1 MAQLRKSYIFRI
13 IMQYLIDTFVPIAG
27 PFIEHIQLTLIALL
41 IALVI
46 AVPLSVLLARVRW
59 LRGPVL
65 GVLGV
70 IYTIPSLSLL
80 VLMIPLFG
88 IGTTPAIIALVAY
101 AQLVLVR
108 NTVVGLTGLD
118 PAILEAARGM
128 GMNSWQ
134 RFRQVELPL
143 ALPLILAGVRLAT
156 LSIIAIA
163 TVAALVGA
171 GGLGTPLL
179 IGVTTGDTRK
189 IIAGSIA
196 VALLSFGANAI
207 LRMLERRAALAI
219 RGEDQAA
226 GA

>member
-1 MAQLRKSYIFRI
+1 
-13 IMQYLIDTFVPIAG
+13 MQYLIDTFAPIAG
-27 PFIEHIQLTLIALL
+27 PFAEHIQLTLIALS

-46 AVPLSVLLARVRW
+46 AVPLSVLLAHVRW

-118 PAILEAARGM
+118 PAIIEAARGM

-207 LRMLERRAALAI
+207 LRLLERRAALAI
-219 RGEDQAA
+219 RGEEQAA

>member
-1 MAQLRKSYIFRI
+1 
-13 IMQYLIDTFVPIAG
+13 MQYLIDTFLPIAG
-27 PFIEHIQLTLIALL
+27 PFGEYLQLTS

-46 AVPLSVLLARVRW
+46 ALAIAMPVGVLLARVRW

-65 GVLGV
+65 SVLGV

-80 VLMIPLFG
+80 VLLIPLFG

-108 NTVVGLTGLD
+108 NIVVGLT
-118 PAILEAARGM
+118 
-128 GMNSWQ
+128 
-134 RFRQVELPL
+134 L

-156 LSIIAIA
+156 LSIIAIG

-189 IIAGSIA
+189 IVAGSIA
-196 VALLSFGANAI
+196 VAVLAFGANAI
-207 LRMLERRAALAI
+207 LRALERRAALAI
-219 RGEDQAA
+219 RGEEQAA
-226 GA
+226 GS

>member
-1 MAQLRKSYIFRI
+1 MTVRLRRKFC
-13 IMQYLIDTFVPIAG
+13 MQYLIDTFAPIAG
-27 PFIEHIQLTLIALL
+27 PFVEHVQLTVIALS

-46 AVPLSVLLARVRW
+46 AVPLSVLLARVRR

-80 VLMIPLFG
+80 VLLIPLFG
-88 IGTTPAIIALVAY
+88 IGTTPAIIALVTY

-108 NTVVGLTGLD
+108 NIVVGLTGLD
-118 PAILEAARGM
+118 PAIVEAARGM

-156 LSIIAIA
+156 LSIIAIG

-196 VALLSFGANAI
+196 VALLAFGANAI
-207 LRMLERRAALAI
+207 LRLLERRAALAI
-219 RGEDQAA
+219 HGDEQAA
-226 GA
+226 

>member
-1 MAQLRKSYIFRI
+1 
-13 IMQYLIDTFVPIAG
+13 MQYLIDTFLPIAG
-27 PFIEHIQLTLIALL
+27 PFIQHLRLTAIAL
-41 IALVI
+41 ALALAV
-46 AVPLSVLLARVRW
+46 AVPIGVLLARVRW

-65 GVLGV
+65 SVLGV

-80 VLMIPLFG
+80 VLLIPLFG

-108 NTVVGLTGLD
+108 NIVVGLTGLD
-118 PAILEAARGM
+118 PAVVEAAQGM

-143 ALPLILAGVRLAT
+143 ALPLILAGVRLST
-156 LSIIAIA
+156 LSIIAIG

-179 IGVTTGDTRK
+179 IGVTTGDMRK
-189 IIAGSIA
+189 ILAGSIA
-196 VALLSFGANAI
+196 VALLAFGANFI
-207 LRMLERRAALAI
+207 LRALERHAVLAI
-219 RGEDQAA
+219 RGEEQAA
-226 GA
+226 GS

>member
-1 MAQLRKSYIFRI
+1 MHD
-13 IMQYLIDTFVPIAG
+13 LIDTFLPIAG
-27 PFIEHIQLTLIALL
+27 PFIQHLRLTVIAL
-41 IALVI
+41 ALALTI
-46 AVPLSVLLARVRW
+46 AVPIGVLLARVRW

-65 GVLGV
+65 SVLGV

-80 VLMIPLFG
+80 VLLIPLFG
-88 IGTTPAIIALVAY
+88 IGATPAIIALVAY
-101 AQLVLVR
+101 AQLMLVR
-108 NTVVGLTGLD
+108 NIVVGLTGLD
-118 PAILEAARGM
+118 PAVVEAARGM

-156 LSIIAIA
+156 LSIIAIG

-189 IIAGSIA
+189 ILAGSIA
-196 VALLSFGANAI
+196 VALLAFGANFI
-207 LRMLERRAALAI
+207 LRALERRATLSI
-219 RGEDQAA
+219 RGEEQPA
-226 GA
+226 GP

>member
-1 MAQLRKSYIFRI
+1 MHE
-13 IMQYLIDTFVPIAG
+13 LIDTFLPIAG
-27 PFIEHIQLTLIALL
+27 PFIQHLRLTAIAL
-41 IALVI
+41 ALALAI
-46 AVPLSVLLARVRW
+46 AVPSGVLLARVRW

-65 GVLGV
+65 SVLGV

-80 VLMIPLFG
+80 VLLIPLFG

-108 NTVVGLTGLD
+108 NIVVGLTGLD
-118 PAILEAARGM
+118 PAVVEAARGM

-134 RFRQVELPL
+134 RFQQVELPL

-156 LSIIAIA
+156 LSIIAIG

-189 IIAGSIA
+189 ILAGSIA
-196 VALLSFGANAI
+196 VAVLAFGANAI
-207 LRMLERRAALAI
+207 LRALERHAALAI
-219 RGEDQAA
+219 RSEEQAA
-226 GA
+226 GS